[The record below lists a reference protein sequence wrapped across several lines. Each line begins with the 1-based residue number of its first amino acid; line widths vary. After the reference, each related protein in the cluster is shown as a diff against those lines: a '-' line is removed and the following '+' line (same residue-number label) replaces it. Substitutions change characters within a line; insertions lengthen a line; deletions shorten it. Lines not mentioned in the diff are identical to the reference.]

1 MTANVAT
8 KLPEIKHTKMLIN
21 GKFVNASDSKTF
33 EVVNPNTKQKVADLP
48 GATEDDATAAVAA
61 AKAAFP
67 EWSNLGPEVRGS
79 YQPGTVSYLRNLGL
93 MFRTYIGHLH
103 PQPPGNSSL
112 NTPGFVGMTM
122 RQPYGVETII
132 IPLPGALIAGNTVVL
147 KSSEKAPLGVARVAE
162 LIHQAGFPP
171 GVLNVISGHGT
182 PSGSV
187 LAHHMEVRIISYTGS
202 TATGKLIQQA
212 AAKSNLKMVNL
223 EQGKKTGKLALG
235 GGHIEGT
242 DGFFVQPTVFL
253 DQPEDAR
260 VIKEEIVGPVVCINT
275 FETEH
280 EAVPKGQRYRV
291 WPLRPRLHARNL
303 QGHARRQGAR
313 ERIRRS
319 KL

>member
-1 MTANVAT
+1 M
-8 KLPEIKHTKMLIN
+8 
-21 GKFVNASDSKTF
+21 
-33 EVVNPNTKQKVADLP
+33 
-48 GATEDDATAAVAA
+48 
-61 AKAAFP
+61 
-67 EWSNLGPEVRGS
+67 
-79 YQPGTVSYLRNLGL
+79 
-93 MFRTYIGHLH
+93 
-103 PQPPGNSSL
+103 
-112 NTPGFVGMTM
+112 
-122 RQPYGVETII
+122 
-132 IPLPGALIAGNTVVL
+132 PGALIAGNTVVL

-187 LAHHMEVRIISYTGS
+187 LAHHMEVRIISFTGS

-303 QGHARRQGAR
+303 QGHTRRQGA
-313 ERIRRS
+313 
-319 KL
+319 

>member
-21 GKFVNASDSKTF
+21 GKVIIQGQLRSIELLYSKTF

-48 GATEDDATAAVAA
+48 GATEDDANAAVAA

-79 YQPGTVSYLRNLGL
+79 Y
-93 MFRTYIGHLH
+93 RTYIGHLH
-103 PQPPGNSSL
+103 PQSPGNSSL

-122 RQPYGVETII
+122 RQPYGVGAII

-187 LAHHMEVRIISYTGS
+187 LAHHMEVRIISFTGS

-303 QGHARRQGAR
+303 QGHTRRQGA
-313 ERIRRS
+313 
-319 KL
+319 

>member
-1 MTANVAT
+1 
-8 KLPEIKHTKMLIN
+8 
-21 GKFVNASDSKTF
+21 
-33 EVVNPNTKQKVADLP
+33 
-48 GATEDDATAAVAA
+48 
-61 AKAAFP
+61 
-67 EWSNLGPEVRGS
+67 
-79 YQPGTVSYLRNLGL
+79 

-122 RQPYGVETII
+122 RQPYGVGAII

-187 LAHHMEVRIISYTGS
+187 LTHHMEVRIISFTGS

-260 VIKEEIVGPVVCINT
+260 VMKEEIVGPVVCINT